1 MTYTEI
7 LEWARR
13 GIKAEQARIREM
25 QEKAL
30 EGQALPLA
38 RQAQDAIDK
47 LDVHLATLDEI
58 QELHDRK

>member
-30 EGQALPLA
+30 EGQALPIA

-47 LDVHLATLDEI
+47 LDVRLATIDEI

>member
-13 GIKAEQARIREM
+13 GIKAEQTRIRQM

-30 EGQALPLA
+30 EGQALAIA
-38 RQAQDAIDK
+38 RQAQDEIDR
-47 LDVHLATLDEI
+47 LAVHLATLDEI

>member
-13 GIKAEQARIREM
+13 GIKAEQARIREV

-30 EGQALPLA
+30 EGQALPIA

-47 LDVHLATLDEI
+47 LDVRLATIDEI

>member
-47 LDVHLATLDEI
+47 LDVRLATIDEI